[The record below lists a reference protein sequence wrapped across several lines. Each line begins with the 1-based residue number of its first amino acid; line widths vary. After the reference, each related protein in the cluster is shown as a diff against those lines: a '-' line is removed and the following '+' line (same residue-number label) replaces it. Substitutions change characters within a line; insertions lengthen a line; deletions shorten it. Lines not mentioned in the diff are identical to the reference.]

1 MAASSGAVPALLV
14 DTGKIPV
21 LTAGMLRA
29 AGRRPPLPFRIA
41 LVDGHQMTV
50 VRLLRVLPGKRL
62 VGEVDLAGRR
72 VLAKLFIGRRGG
84 AHCRRERRGIEAL
97 LAAGVPTPSLLA
109 TTALVGG
116 GQALLTPFLEAAE
129 NLAIAWAPFAAAP
142 AGDAAAVSLL
152 APALA
157 LLGRLHAAGLA
168 HDDLH
173 FGNFLCDAGDMFLID
188 GDAVRVISPGR
199 PLSAAAACANLAV
212 FLAQLPPAWDALP
225 ASLLDAYDDGTGRP
239 APDPA
244 LLRQRIAAVRAWRLA
259 DFLRKTVRDCTLF
272 AVEHTFTRF
281 SAVVRHEARNLAPL
295 IAAPEAFV
303 NDACRLPAT
312 TRCVVNVAVAGRMLT
327 VTRYPVA
334 DFSYAL
340 SRLGRSSDAWHG
352 WREGHRL
359 HFLGIATPAP
369 LAMIEERVGP
379 LRRRAWLI
387 NDHCAGTTLR
397 DHLPADREPPLAE
410 ARALLALI
418 DDLRQQRISHGRLSA
433 TSLLWSAGRL
443 MLTDLE
449 AARRHRLPTTYAR
462 AWRDDRA
469 RLLRDWPAGSTL
481 HRWLDTHLPAG

>member
-1 MAASSGAVPALLV
+1 MAASSEAPALG
-14 DTGKIPV
+14 TGNIPL
-21 LTAGMLRA
+21 LTADMLRA
-29 AGRRPPLPFRIA
+29 AGRRPPEPFRIA
-41 LVDGHQMTV
+41 LADGRQLTV

-62 VGEVDLAGRR
+62 VGEGDLAGRR
-72 VLAKLFIGRRGG
+72 VLAKLFIGPRGE

-97 LAAGVPTPSLLA
+97 LAAGVPTPPLLA
-109 TTALVGG
+109 TSAMVGG
-116 GQALLTPFLEAAE
+116 GHALLTSFLDTAE
-129 NLAIAWAPFAAAP
+129 NLAAAWAPFAAAP
-142 AGDAAAVSLL
+142 VGDAAAVSLL
-152 APALA
+152 APALT

-173 FGNFLCDAGDMFLID
+173 FGNFLYDGDGVLLVD
-188 GDAVRVISPGR
+188 GDAVRTISPGR
-199 PLSAAAACANLAV
+199 PLSATAACANLAV
-212 FLAQLPPAWDALP
+212 FLAQLPLSWDVLP
-225 ASLLDAYDDGTGRP
+225 ASLLDAYDEGDEGAGRP

-244 LLRQRIAAVRAWRLA
+244 RLRQRIAAVRAWRLA

-295 IAAPEAFV
+295 IAAPKAFV
-303 NDACRLPAT
+303 DEACRLPAT
-312 TRCVVNVAVAGRMLT
+312 ARCVVNVAVAERVLT

-334 DFSYAL
+334 DFSHSL
-340 SRLGRSSDAWHG
+340 SRLGRSSDAWRG

-359 HFLGIATPAP
+359 RFLGIATPAP

-387 NDHCAGTTLR
+387 NDHCAGTTLG
-397 DHLPADREPPLAE
+397 DHLLADREPPLAV

-418 DDLRQQRISHGRLSA
+418 DDLRRQRISHGRLSA

-449 AARRHRLPTTYAR
+449 TARQHRLPATHAR

-481 HRWLDTHLPAG
+481 HRWLDAHLPPG